1 MKNKLN
7 LTLNFGYDSKT
18 NDFNINGSLSW
29 DSDFDQEQKNVCF
42 NDDAP
47 KALEYDDFDEQ

>member
-18 NDFNINGSLSW
+18 NDFRINGSVTW
-29 DSDFDQEQKNVCF
+29 DGDFEQEEQDKIIC
-42 NDDAP
+42 NDDSR
-47 KALEYDDFDEQ
+47 ALEYDDSDE